1 MGIYTLAQWHL
12 ADVRTSCWLSHS
24 HHPDKSFAAVSPSQT
39 TLYFIANNV
48 THKFDELENDP
59 QVNVAFYDTASTSWV
74 SYDAVAK
81 VSQNRDLIH
90 KFWNSSQLPGY
101 FGDLGDGVHKGDAD
115 DPRVSLIEIIPSEI
129 RYWVSTKNSIG
140 KTVQMAISSV
150 TGKGSAPGELRIIT
164 EAEVNAFPLISQSE
178 SD

>member
-1 MGIYTLAQWHL
+1 
-12 ADVRTSCWLSHS
+12 
-24 HHPDKSFAAVSPSQT
+24 
-39 TLYFIANNV
+39 
-48 THKFDELENDP
+48 
-59 QVNVAFYDTASTSWV
+59 
-74 SYDAVAK
+74 VAK

-101 FGDLGDGVHKGDAD
+101 FGDLGDGIHKGDAN
-115 DPRVSLIEIIPSEI
+115 DPRVSLIEILPSEI

-164 EAEVNAFPLISQSE
+164 EAEVNAFSLISQSE
-178 SD
+178 SDRALSRSSSRKACKRLPRLERVSGCITNCNDVVSVTTHGNV